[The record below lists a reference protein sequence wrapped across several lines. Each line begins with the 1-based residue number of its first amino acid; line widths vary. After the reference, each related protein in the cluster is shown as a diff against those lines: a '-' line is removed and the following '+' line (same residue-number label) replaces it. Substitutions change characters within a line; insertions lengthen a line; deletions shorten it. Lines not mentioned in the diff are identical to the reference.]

1 MPMLPQD
8 PSRRLSW
15 GNLLTR
21 ILVGWVFLSEGCPE
35 VPLSGRV
42 GYRPLREDRNSWPQ
56 FFAPFVGVE
65 EIVCGILLLLGVFTS
80 LASVLLLIDIAVAI
94 VTTKFPV
101 LFKQGFWATLLEARR
116 DFCMFFGLIAI
127 LIMGGGYILSGLP

>member
-1 MPMLPQD
+1 
-8 PSRRLSW
+8 
-15 GNLLTR
+15 
-21 ILVGWVFLSEGCPE
+21 
-35 VPLSGRV
+35 
-42 GYRPLREDRNSWPQ
+42 
-56 FFAPFVGVE
+56 
-65 EIVCGILLLLGVFTS
+65 VFTS

-101 LFKQGFWATLLEARR
+101 LFKQGFWATLLEARW